1 MVMPSQVEVVRMRGR
16 VNPQVSMLAFV
27 DIESRIPMDH
37 PLRTIKYIADG
48 ALAELS
54 PVFDAMYVDDGRPSI
69 PPERL
74 LKASLLMSLYSIR
87 SERAFCEQLEYQ
99 LLYRWFLGMDLVE
112 PVFDRSTFS
121 KNRQR
126 LLEHKVAQQFFDA
139 VVQQADRRG
148 LLSSEHFTVDGT
160 LIEAAASL
168 KSFKPKDEPPSHKPP
183 DDPGNP
189 TVNFHGQR
197 RSNATHQSTTDPEA
211 RLAKKGKGK
220 EAHLAYAAHALM
232 EHRNGL
238 LMDFQVNQATG
249 TAEREIVPDLIDQ
262 ARERGFRPRTLAGDK
277 GYDTR
282 QCVADL
288 RARNVTPHVAQNTRG
303 RRSAIDQRT
312 TRHAGYAISQRK
324 RKRVEEIFGWMK
336 TVGGFRR
343 TRFIG
348 LELTQLAAYL
358 VATAYNLVAWPDS
371 SRDPSPHEPTSDRA
385 TRTLPTISPDP
396 SNVVDSLWGVRS
408 EEHTSE
414 LQSHVNLVC

>member
-1 MVMPSQVEVVRMRGR
+1 MAIVEPSQAKVVRMRGR
-16 VNPQVSMLAFV
+16 QNPQVSMLAFI
-27 DIESRIPMDH
+27 DIESRIPLEH
-37 PLRTIKYIADG
+37 PLRTIKVVADE

-54 PVFDAMYVDDGRPSI
+54 PVFEAMYVDDGRPSI

-87 SERAFCEQLEYQ
+87 SERAFCEQLDYH
-99 LLYRWFLGMDLVE
+99 LLYRWFLGMNVVE

-121 KNRQR
+121 KNRERVLQHR
-126 LLEHKVAQQFFDA
+126 VAQQFFDA

-148 LLSSEHFTVDGT
+148 LLSNEHFTVDGT

-168 KSFKPKDEPPSHKPP
+168 KSFKPKDEPPSNKPP

-220 EAHLAYAAHALM
+220 EAHLAYAGHALM

-238 LMDFQVNQATG
+238 LVDFQINQASG
-249 TAEREIVPDLIDQ
+249 TAERDIVPELIDQ

-288 RARNVTPHVAQNTRG
+288 RARNVTPHVAQNTKG
-303 RRSAIDQRT
+303 RRSAIDRRT
-312 TRHAGYAISQRK
+312 TRHAGYGISQRK

-336 TVGGFRR
+336 TVGNFRR

-348 LELTQLAAYL
+348 LQLTQLAAYL
-358 VATAYNLVAWPDS
+358 VATAYNLVRIA
-371 SRDPSPHEPTSDRA
+371 R
-385 TRTLPTISPDP
+385 
-396 SNVVDSLWGVRS
+396 
-408 EEHTSE
+408 
-414 LQSHVNLVC
+414 LVAGPIPA